1 LPVAALLKVRALLIA
16 LALAGVAGRSVTVD
30 AEEAAALIS
39 QYRGTRGLSRVT
51 VDPTLMQIA
60 FLHARRMAAADRLTH
75 VLRGEGSFAR
85 RLSDGGFEARVAV
98 ENIAGGPATLGEA
111 LALWRRSP
119 PHDRNL
125 LASGVSKL
133 GIGVATDHD
142 SRYQTYWTLIL
153 GEDGRRVDG
162 RD

>member
-1 LPVAALLKVRALLIA
+1 LPVAAFLKLPALLAA

-30 AEEAAALIS
+30 AEEAAALVS
-39 QYRGTRGLSRVT
+39 KYRGARGLSQVA

-75 VLRGEGSFAR
+75 VLRGEGSFAQ
-85 RLSDGGFEARVAV
+85 RLSDGGFEATVAV

-125 LASGVSKL
+125 LTSGVTKL
-133 GIGVATDHD
+133 GIGVAFARD

-153 GEDGRRVDG
+153 GEDGRRVDN